1 MKLTPLDIK
10 KQEFKKTLRGYDTVE
25 VDTFMDM
32 MANEFEDL
40 LRQQKDMRDRV
51 VELEVQLRDYRQIEK
66 TLQQTLLQA
75 QETTGKTYES
85 ARKEAELIIRDAEQ
99 KAARLMETAASD
111 VARSSRELTE
121 LRARK
126 ETLVGRLKVLLSAEL
141 ELLKAL
147 ELGNDEMLSGDPS
160 RGTGKDRLEL
170 DKVFKSFENDRTA

>member
-1 MKLTPLDIK
+1 MKITPLDIK
-10 KQEFKKTLRGYDTVE
+10 KQEFKKTLRGYDTIE
-25 VDTFMDM
+25 VDAFLDM

-40 LRQQKDMRDRV
+40 LRQQKENRDKA

-85 ARKEAELIIRDAEQ
+85 ARKEAELIVREAEQ
-99 KAARLMETAASD
+99 KAARLVETAADD
-111 VARSSRELTE
+111 VARSTRELAD

-141 ELLKAL
+141 ELLRTL
-147 ELGNDEMLSGDPS
+147 ELGGSDDFGGDPS
-160 RGTGKDRLEL
+160 RGTGKDRVEL
-170 DKVFKSFENDRTA
+170 DKVLKNIDHERSA